1 MPSLSE
7 HLLICVREGNPKKSL
22 LFMFAKKKEVASI
35 VAVIHIRQISC
46 AVDFVVMVFSGNLGL
61 HELETIG

>member
-1 MPSLSE
+1 
-7 HLLICVREGNPKKSL
+7 
-22 LFMFAKKKEVASI
+22 MFAKKKEVASI